1 MSYEQDDID
10 DENRRQKRLR
20 KEVHEQSQ
28 RELIWFMGILLVF
41 FALLLMA
48 K

>member
-1 MSYEQDDID
+1 MNYEQDDID
-10 DENRRQKRLR
+10 YEDRRQKRLR

-28 RELIWFMGILLVF
+28 RELIWFMGALLVF
-41 FALLLMA
+41 FILLLMA